1 MTVTSAM
8 QADSDPEGQYEPP
21 PHNRLKSILI
31 VDDEPEM
38 RRFLQRGLSK
48 HFGLVELVENVEEA
62 ESLRRRCHFDLIIS
76 DIQLPGKSGV
86 DWLMELRN
94 QGNPA
99 AFIFI
104 TADADLDTAIAA
116 LRLGAEDFIMKP
128 FRMEQILAAVNRY
141 MERQQITRENIV
153 LKRQVEQR
161 FGNAGLIGG
170 GDSFLRICKLLQRVA
185 PMPSTVLLEGESGTG
200 KELAARAI
208 HGWSGRTGSFVPIN
222 CGALS
227 AELLESELFGHTKGA
242 FTGATQS
249 REGLFTYAEGGTL
262 FLDEI
267 GEMPLAM
274 QAHLLRVLEERRI
287 RAVGTNR
294 ETPVDV
300 RVIAATN
307 RNLEQEARRGAFR
320 EDLYFRLNVLSIR
333 MPPLREHME
342 DLPALV
348 RHFVGLLASDMG
360 IPVPVFCETEMERL
374 KGYDWPGN
382 VRELKNV
389 VERCLLLN
397 APPSDCLEGLSTAS
411 AAPDGNRPSDLS
423 LATVE
428 KCHILKVLEMK
439 GGNKSAAARQLG
451 ISRKTLERKTQAW
464 SETASPSDRG
474 GPMV

>member
-1 MTVTSAM
+1 MTVTSALLP
-8 QADSDPEGQYEPP
+8 DDEPEGLPHRTA
-21 PHNRLKSILI
+21 HNRLKSLLI
-31 VDDEPEM
+31 VDEEPEM
-38 RRFLQRGLSK
+38 RRYLRRGLSK

-76 DIQLPGKSGV
+76 DIQLPGKSGIE
-86 DWLMELRN
+86 WLMELRKL
-94 QGNPA
+94 GRSA

-104 TADADLDTAIAA
+104 AADADLDTAIAA
-116 LRLGAEDFIMKP
+116 LRLGAQDFIVKP
-128 FRMEQILAAVNRY
+128 FCMEQILTAVNRC
-141 MERQQITRENIV
+141 MGRRQITGENLELTRE
-153 LKRQVEQR
+153 VEQCR
-161 FGNAGLIGG
+161 GNGGLIGG
-170 GDSFLRICKLLQRVA
+170 SDRFLRICNLMRRVA

-208 HGWSGRTGSFVPIN
+208 HSWSRRAGSFVPIN
-222 CGALS
+222 CGAIS
-227 AELLESELFGHTKGA
+227 AELLESELFGHAKGA

-249 REGLFTYAEGGTL
+249 REGLFSYAEGGTL

-307 RNLEQEARRGAFR
+307 RNLGEEVQRGHFR

-333 MPPLREHME
+333 MLPLRENRE
-342 DLPALV
+342 DLPALT
-348 RHFVGLLASDMG
+348 RHFVDLLASDMG
-360 IPVPVFCETEMERL
+360 IPSPEFFESEMERL

-389 VERCLLLN
+389 IERCLLMNVL
-397 APPSDCLEGLSTAS
+397 PGDCLERLTPAIEVN
-411 AAPDGNRPSDLS
+411 DGGRLPDLS
-423 LATVE
+423 LAALE
-428 KCHILKVLEMK
+428 KYHILRVLEMK

-464 SETASPSDRG
+464 SESPSS
-474 GPMV
+474 